1 MSRFQTVLNHPSPHS
16 QRSKLSVGI
25 FLAPESLAQAIL
37 QRLDHDR
44 YSVTM
49 PKTSSDFFSVV
60 EHEKQHLDCLILQG
74 GSALPQLAKQLHGQA
89 TLLPAVI
96 VSADIALDTLP
107 TTSRKVKPGM
117 ATSDSAVSNT
127 NVIKVTDASN
137 AIEASEGT
145 SPVLN
150 LAFVYHTAEV
160 WITIAQCDAI
170 SDYIE
175 QAIEQFLHLSPTCRL
190 SNSLSTV

>member
-1 MSRFQTVLNHPSPHS
+1 MSRFQTVLNHPIPHS

-37 QRLDHDR
+37 ERLDHDR

-74 GSALPQLAKQLHGQA
+74 GSALAPLAKQLHGQA

-96 VSADIALDTLP
+96 VSTDIALDTLP
-107 TTSRKVKPGM
+107 TTSGTVKPGM
-117 ATSDSAVSNT
+117 ATSDPTVSDTNAMKAADALNAV
-127 NVIKVTDASN
+127 
-137 AIEASEGT
+137 EASEDT
-145 SPVLN
+145 SPVVN
-150 LAFVYHTAEV
+150 LAFVYHTAEI

-170 SDYIE
+170 SDHIE
-175 QAIEQFLHLSPTCRL
+175 QAIG
-190 SNSLSTV
+190 